1 MPSYEKSKSSGLWS
15 VRFREVSSDGLTHQ
29 KRLSGYKTKK
39 DAQYGYEDYIT
50 EQKRLKEETEKE
62 DPWPI
67 SPGEMDFDKLLELFL
82 QYKRTRIKD
91 SSYYDLTMKINDKIK
106 PFFTGKAIK
115 DITPDV
121 VLDWQN
127 KLGDYS
133 YAYIKGFVT
142 MLSSILGFGEKYHN
156 TPNAMKKVDRP
167 RNLEPKKEMLI
178 WSPNEFR
185 SFISYVDKKPYE
197 ALYRFLFITGCRR
210 GEALALGWDDVD
222 LNEGSVKISKNAVYK
237 VGKEGKSYQIT
248 TPKNLSSY
256 RTVIIPRFFCD
267 YLWEYKDWQ
276 NNNSVEKTYIFGG
289 KDPLPPTSI
298 ERIMTTAANKAGV
311 KRIRVHDLRHS
322 CVSYLIHQGVS
333 IVAVSKRLGHT
344 NIEQTLNTY
353 SHMMPDDYSMVL
365 TALERLAQP

>member
-1 MPSYEKSKSSGLWS
+1 MPSYEKNKKSGLWS
-15 VRFREVSSDGLTHQ
+15 VRFREVSADGLTHQ

-39 DAQYGYEDYIT
+39 DAQYGYEDYVT
-50 EQKRLKEETEKE
+50 EQKRLKEETIKE
-62 DPWPI
+62 DPAPT
-67 SPGEMDFDKLLELFL
+67 SPGDMDFDTLLELFL
-82 QYKRTRIKD
+82 QFKRSRIKD
-91 SSYYDLTMKINDKIK
+91 SSYYDLTMKIHDKIK
-106 PFFTGKAIK
+106 PFFTGKTINQ
-115 DITPDV
+115 ITPDV

-156 TPNAMKKVDRP
+156 TPNPMKKVDRP

-178 WSPNEFR
+178 WSPEEFAK
-185 SFISYVDKKPYE
+185 FISHVDKKPYE

-210 GEALALGWDDVD
+210 GEALALNWNDID
-222 LNEGSVKISKNAVYK
+222 LNQGSVKIAKNAVYK
-237 VGKEGKSYQIT
+237 VGKNGKAYQVT

-256 RTVIIPRFFCD
+256 RTVIIPQFFCD
-267 YLWEYKDWQ
+267 YLREYKEWQ
-276 NNNSVEKTYIFGG
+276 FQNSDDIDFVFGG
-289 KDPLPPTSI
+289 RDPLPPTSI

-365 TALERLAQP
+365 SALEHLSEM